1 MYEGPTYDPKMADH
15 DYEMITFE
23 RQDNGVA
30 WVTLN
35 RPQVH
40 NAFNVQMRKE
50 LKDCWRSLRTDDAIR
65 CVVLTGAGERAF
77 CTGIDRTET
86 MGDGYPAD
94 GQQSGEGGT
103 GFAKSPWMFDDPGD
117 EIGPKSCDLWKPVI
131 AAVNG
136 IACGGAFYMLG
147 EVEFIIAAEHAT
159 FFDPHVTYGM
169 TPVFEPIHV
178 MQKMPFH
185 EIMRISLL
193 GNHERMS
200 AQRAHDIGFVS
211 EVAPI
216 ADLRER
222 AQWAADAIASAP
234 ALATAGAVRALWMAL
249 ELSRK
254 QALDMGFSLIRIG
267 SDPASISEGQ
277 EKFAGGQ
284 RIEPRIR

>member
-1 MYEGPTYDPKMADH
+1 MADH
-15 DYEMITFE
+15 DYEMITYE
-23 RQDNGVA
+23 AQENGVA

-35 RPQVH
+35 RPKVH
-40 NAFNVQMRKE
+40 NAFNDQMRNE
-50 LKDCWRSLRTDDAIR
+50 LKDCWRSLRYDDDIR

-86 MGDGYPAD
+86 MGDGYPD
-94 GQQSGEGGT
+94 PDKGTGT
-103 GFAKSPWMFDDPGD
+103 GFQKTPWMFDDPGD

-147 EVEFIIAAEHAT
+147 EVEFIIAADHAT

-200 AQRAHDIGFVS
+200 AKRAHEIGFVS
-211 EVAPI
+211 EVVPL
-216 ADLRER
+216 ADLHET
-222 AQWAADAIASAP
+222 AKWSADAIASAP

-267 SDPASISEGQ
+267 SDPESIAEGQ
-277 EKFAGGQ
+277 AKFAGGQ

>member
-1 MYEGPTYDPKMADH
+1 MA

-30 WVTLN
+30 WLTLN
-35 RPQVH
+35 RPEVH

-50 LKDCWRSLRTDDAIR
+50 LKDCWRGLRSDDDIR

-77 CTGIDRTET
+77 CSGIDRMET

-94 GQQSGEGGT
+94 GVAKKEGGT

-147 EVEFIIAAEHAT
+147 EVEFIIAADHAT

-178 MQKMPFH
+178 LQKMPFH
-185 EIMRISLL
+185 EIMRVSLL

-200 AQRAHDIGFVS
+200 AQRAYEIGFVS
-211 EVAPI
+211 EVTPV
-216 ADLRER
+216 ADLHER
-222 AQWAADAIASAP
+222 AEWAAAAIASAP
-234 ALATAGAVRALWMAL
+234 GLATAGAVRALWMAL

>member
-1 MYEGPTYDPKMADH
+1 MA

-30 WVTLN
+30 WLTLN
-35 RPQVH
+35 RPEVH

-50 LKDCWRSLRTDDAIR
+50 LKDCWRGLRSDDDIR

-77 CTGIDRTET
+77 CSGIDRMET

-94 GQQSGEGGT
+94 GVAKKEGGT

-147 EVEFIIAAEHAT
+147 EVEFIIAADHAT

-169 TPVFEPIHV
+169 TPVFEPIHIL
-178 MQKMPFH
+178 QKMPFH
-185 EIMRISLL
+185 EIMRVSLL

-200 AQRAHDIGFVS
+200 AQRAYEIGFVS
-211 EVAPI
+211 EVTPV
-216 ADLRER
+216 ADLHER
-222 AQWAADAIASAP
+222 AEWAAAAIASAP
-234 ALATAGAVRALWMAL
+234 GLATAGAVRALWMAL

>member
-1 MYEGPTYDPKMADH
+1 MAE
-15 DYEMITFE
+15 YEMITFE

-35 RPQVH
+35 RPKVH
-40 NAFNVQMRKE
+40 NAFNIQMRKE
-50 LKDCWRSLRTDDAIR
+50 LKDCWRSLRSDDDIR

-77 CTGIDRTET
+77 CTGIDRMET

-94 GQQSGEGGT
+94 GVRDKEGGT

-169 TPVFEPIHV
+169 TACFEPMH
-178 MQKMPFH
+178 MLQKMPFG
-185 EIMRISLL
+185 EIMRLSLL
-193 GNHERMS
+193 GNHERLS
-200 AQRAHDIGFVS
+200 AARALEIGLVS
-211 EVAPI
+211 EVCPS
-216 ADLRER
+216 ADLEER
-222 AQWAADAIASAP
+222 AGWLADTIASAP
-234 ALATAGAVRALWMAL
+234 AGPMQATLRTLWAGR
-249 ELSRK
+249 ELSRR
-254 QALDMGFSLIRIG
+254 QALDLGNTFLQLGMTEADLAAGQAAF
-267 SDPASISEGQ
+267 ASTP
-277 EKFAGGQ
+277 
-284 RIEPRIR
+284 RPEPRIR

>member
-1 MYEGPTYDPKMADH
+1 MADR
-15 DYEMITFE
+15 DYEMITYE
-23 RQDNGVA
+23 QQDNGVA

-35 RPQVH
+35 RPKVH
-40 NAFNVQMRKE
+40 NAFNIQMRRE
-50 LKDCWRSLRTDDAIR
+50 LKDCWRSLRSNGDVNV
-65 CVVLTGAGERAF
+65 VVLTGAGERAF
-77 CTGIDRTET
+77 CSGIDRMET
-86 MGDGYPAD
+86 MGEGYPD
-94 GQQSGEGGT
+94 PEKQQQSGT
-103 GFAKSPWMFDDPGD
+103 GFGGSPWMFDDPGE

-147 EVEFIIAAEHAT
+147 EVEFIIASDNAT

-185 EIMRISLL
+185 EIMRITLL

-200 AQRAHDIGFVS
+200 AQRGYEIGFVS
-211 EVAPI
+211 EVVPL

-234 ALATAGAVRALWMAL
+234 PLATAGGVRALWTAL
-249 ELSRK
+249 ELSRQ
-254 QALDMGFSLIRIG
+254 QALKMGDYIIRIG
-267 SDPASISEGQ
+267 SDPASISAGQ
-277 EKFAGGQ
+277 EQFAGGQ

>member
-1 MYEGPTYDPKMADH
+1 MADR
-15 DYEMITFE
+15 DYEMITYE
-23 RQDNGVA
+23 QQDNGVA
-30 WVTLN
+30 WLTLN
-35 RPQVH
+35 RPKVH
-40 NAFNVQMRKE
+40 NAFNIQMRRE
-50 LKDCWRSLRTDDAIR
+50 LKDCWRSLRNNGDVNV
-65 CVVLTGAGERAF
+65 VVLTGAGERAF
-77 CTGIDRTET
+77 CSGIDRTET
-86 MGDGYPAD
+86 MGEGYPD
-94 GQQSGEGGT
+94 PDQQAKTGT
-103 GFAKSPWMFDDPGD
+103 GFGGSPWMFDDPGE

-147 EVEFIIAAEHAT
+147 EVEFIIASDNAT

-185 EIMRISLL
+185 EIMRITLL

-200 AQRAHDIGFVS
+200 AKRAHEIGFVS
-211 EVAPI
+211 EVVPLD
-216 ADLRER
+216 DLRER

-234 ALATAGAVRALWMAL
+234 PLATAGGVRALWTAL
-249 ELSRK
+249 ELSRQ
-254 QALDMGFSLIRIG
+254 QALSMGDYIIRIG
-267 SDPASISEGQ
+267 SDPANISAGQ

>member
-1 MYEGPTYDPKMADH
+1 MADR
-15 DYEMITFE
+15 DYEMITYE
-23 RQDNGVA
+23 QQDNGVA

-40 NAFNVQMRKE
+40 NAFNIQMRRE
-50 LKDCWRSLRTDDAIR
+50 LKDCWRSLRNDGDVN

-77 CTGIDRTET
+77 CSGIDRMET
-86 MGDGYPAD
+86 MGEGYPDPDKQAK
-94 GQQSGEGGT
+94 SGT
-103 GFAKSPWMFDDPGD
+103 GFGGSPWMFDDPGE

-147 EVEFIIAAEHAT
+147 EVEFIIASENAT

-185 EIMRISLL
+185 EIMRITLL
-193 GNHERMS
+193 GNHELMS
-200 AQRAHDIGFVS
+200 AKRGYEIGFVS
-211 EVAPI
+211 EVVPL

-234 ALATAGAVRALWMAL
+234 PLATAGGVRALWTAL
-249 ELSRK
+249 ELSRQ
-254 QALDMGFSLIRIG
+254 QALSMGDYIIRIG
-267 SDPASISEGQ
+267 SDPANISAGQ

>member
-1 MYEGPTYDPKMADH
+1 MA

-30 WVTLN
+30 WVTMN
-35 RPQVH
+35 RPEVH
-40 NAFNVQMRKE
+40 NAFNVQMRHE
-50 LKDCWRSLRTDDAIR
+50 LRDCWRSLRYDDDIR

-77 CTGIDRTET
+77 CSGIDRMEA
-86 MGDGYPAD
+86 MGDYPAD
-94 GQQSGEGGT
+94 GRRTKDDGT

-117 EIGPKSCDLWKPVI
+117 DIGPKSCDLWKPVI

-147 EVEFIIAAEHAT
+147 EVEFIIAADHAT

-193 GNHERMS
+193 GNYERMS
-200 AQRAHDIGFVS
+200 AQRAYEIGFVS
-211 EVAPI
+211 EVTPL

-234 ALATAGAVRALWMAL
+234 GLVTAGAVRALWMAL

-267 SDPASISEGQ
+267 SDPANISGGQ
-277 EKFAGGQ
+277 QQFAGGK

>member
-1 MYEGPTYDPKMADH
+1 MADR

-40 NAFNVQMRKE
+40 NAFNIQMRNE
-50 LKDCWRSLRTDDAIR
+50 LKDCWRSLRYDDEVR

-77 CTGIDRTET
+77 CSGIDRMET

-94 GQQSGEGGT
+94 GAAKKEGGT

-200 AQRAHDIGFVS
+200 AQRAHEIGFVS
-211 EVAPI
+211 EVAPL
-216 ADLRER
+216 AELRER

>member
-1 MYEGPTYDPKMADH
+1 MADR
-15 DYEMITFE
+15 DYEMITYE
-23 RQDNGVA
+23 AQDNGVA

-35 RPQVH
+35 RPKVH
-40 NAFNVQMRKE
+40 NAFNLQMRHE
-50 LKDCWRSLRTDDAIR
+50 LKDCWRSLRNDGDIS
-65 CVVLTGAGERAF
+65 CIVLTGAGERAF
-77 CTGIDRTET
+77 CSGIDRMET
-86 MGDGYPAD
+86 MGEGYPDPDKQA
-94 GQQSGEGGT
+94 ETKT
-103 GFAKSPWMFDDPGD
+103 GFGGSPWMFDDPGE

-147 EVEFIIAAEHAT
+147 EVEFIIASENAT

-185 EIMRISLL
+185 EIMRITLL

-200 AQRAHDIGFVS
+200 AKRAHEIGFVS
-211 EVAPI
+211 EVVPL
-216 ADLRER
+216 ADLRAS

-234 ALATAGAVRALWMAL
+234 PLATAGGVRALWTAL
-249 ELSRK
+249 ELSRR
-254 QALDMGFSLIRIG
+254 QALSMGDYIIRIG
-267 SDPASISEGQ
+267 SDPASISAGQ